1 MSDFVIYAL
10 PVAGGI
16 LGISP
21 LPGRG
26 GGWNVDLAHLKDWKP
41 ALVITMTTSSEQVS
55 HGLTD
60 LGNDIQD
67 SGTRWI
73 HFAIEDLGVP
83 TEAQAEDWLHAS
95 TTALAALR
103 GGGRVLIHCMA
114 GCGRSGMAALR
125 LMIEA
130 GDEAKEA
137 LRRLRTVRPCAVET
151 DEQMTWALKGMKQD

>member
-16 LGISP
+16 LGIAP

-26 GGWNVDLAHLKDWKP
+26 GGWADDLAHLKDWKP
-41 ALVITMTTSSEQVS
+41 ALVITMTTPSEQVS
-55 HGLTD
+55 HGLGD
-60 LGNDIQD
+60 MGVDIQD

-73 HFAIEDLGVP
+73 HFPVEDLGTP
-83 TEAQAEDWLHAS
+83 RPEQIEDWHVAS
-95 TTALAALR
+95 KTVLAALQ
-103 GGGRVLIHCMA
+103 GGGRVLIHCFS

-130 GDEAKEA
+130 GDAAEEA
-137 LRRLRTVRPCAVET
+137 LQRLRTVRPCAVET
-151 DEQMTWALKGMKQD
+151 DEQMAWALSGT